1 VSDAALAMPS
11 SAETTLRTE
20 TVSSE
25 VGFVEL
31 AGGWDDLVRA
41 MRRPSPFLLH
51 AWLVEWW
58 RHYGAGAELEVHVAY
73 RGDRL
78 VGALPLHTRRSH
90 GLRVTKFV
98 GGPVLADLLLAP
110 DEDLATAT
118 ALVDRATSSGADFA
132 NLFGL
137 SGSSPLVEALAPGA
151 LRLIQRLEAPVMDMP
166 DGWEQDYRARFPTKA
181 RSERRRRLR
190 KLTEVGPVEVV
201 VARSRAELGRAI
213 EDAYHVHAQRWQGR
227 RDMSGFITPTGR
239 RFHRAVVLAL
249 ADLDV
254 PRITVVRCGGQP
266 IAFAFTL
273 HLAGATYG
281 VAMAFDPA
289 YAAFGP
295 GLEAKLA
302 SIEAASAE
310 GLTRV
315 ELLGADAPHKRR
327 ITDRFDPVYQGIG
340 LAGSLRGR
348 AASDGRVAAIRA
360 RRRLKHSQAVRR
372 VYDRIPRFS
381 RD

>member
-1 VSDAALAMPS
+1 MPPRVE
-11 SAETTLRTE
+11 ATLRVE

-25 VGFVEL
+25 AGLIGL
-31 AGGWDDLVRA
+31 AGRWDDLVRA

-58 RHYGAGAELEVHVAY
+58 RHYGAGAELEVHIAY
-73 RGDRL
+73 RGERL
-78 VGALPLHTRRSH
+78 VGALPLHSRRRL
-90 GLRVTKFV
+90 GVRITKFV

-110 DEDLATAT
+110 DEDGATAA

-137 SGSSPLVEALAPGA
+137 SDSSPLVEPLPPGT
-151 LRLIQRLEAPVMDMP
+151 LRLIQRLEAPVMEMP
-166 DGWEQDYRARFPTKA
+166 GGWEPEYRARFSSKA

-190 KLTEVGPVEVV
+190 KLSERGPLEVL
-201 VARSRAELGRAI
+201 VARTRAELGPAI

-227 RDMSGFITPTGR
+227 RDMSGFTTPTGR

-266 IAFAFTL
+266 IAFAFSL
-273 HLAGATYG
+273 HFAGATYG

-295 GLEAKLA
+295 GLEAKLT

-327 ITDRFDPVYQGIG
+327 LTDRFEPVYQGVG
-340 LAGSLRGR
+340 LAQTARGR
-348 AASDGRVAAIRA
+348 AASEGLLAAIR
-360 RRRLKHSQAVRR
+360 VRR
-372 VYDRIPRFS
+372 VLKRSQAARRLYDRVPRLPRS
-381 RD
+381 

>member
-1 VSDAALAMPS
+1 MPPRVE
-11 SAETTLRTE
+11 ATLRVE

-25 VGFVEL
+25 AGLIGL
-31 AGGWDDLVRA
+31 AGRWDDLVRA

-58 RHYGAGAELEVHVAY
+58 RHYGAGAQLEVHVAY
-73 RGDRL
+73 RGERL
-78 VGALPLHTRRSH
+78 VGALPLHSRRRL
-90 GLRVTKFV
+90 GVRITKFV

-110 DEDLATAT
+110 DEDGATAA

-137 SGSSPLVEALAPGA
+137 SDSSPLVETLPPGT
-151 LRLIQRLEAPVMDMP
+151 LRLIQRLEAPVMEMP
-166 DGWEQDYRARFPTKA
+166 GGWEPEYRARFSSKA

-190 KLTEVGPVEVV
+190 KLSERGPLEVL
-201 VARSRAELGRAI
+201 VARTRAELGPAI

-227 RDMSGFITPTGR
+227 RDMSGFTTPTGQ

-266 IAFAFTL
+266 IAFAFSL
-273 HLAGATYG
+273 HFAGATYG

-295 GLEAKLA
+295 GLEAKLT

-327 ITDRFDPVYQGIG
+327 LTDRFEPVYQGVG
-340 LAGSLRGR
+340 LAQTARGR
-348 AASDGRVAAIRA
+348 AACEGLLAAIR
-360 RRRLKHSQAVRR
+360 VRR
-372 VYDRIPRFS
+372 VLKRSQAARRLYERVPRLPRS
-381 RD
+381 